1 MTTDAETKPRSIEIP
16 RVLSVKELGDLMSV
30 SPVEVIKELMKNGVM
45 ASINQVIDFD
55 TAAIVA
61 TDMGFEA
68 VEAHAAEHAEV
79 AIERAPGRQTIEEDE
94 TKLQPRPPVV
104 TIMGHVDHGKTS
116 LLDAIRESKVT
127 AGEHGGITQHI
138 GAYQVSVNDHEITFL
153 DTPGHEAFT
162 AMRARGA
169 QVTDVAVLVVAADD
183 GVMPQTKEAIDHARA
198 AGVPIV
204 VALNKIDVPSANP
217 DRVKKELSDY
227 GVVVEEWGGDT
238 PMAPVSAKT
247 REGLD
252 DLLSNILVVAEV
264 LELRANP
271 DRDAIGIVVE
281 AELSKTRGPL
291 ATVLVKTGT
300 LRVGDYVVVGET
312 MGRVKAMLNEHGKRI
327 KSAGPSEPAEILG
340 LSAVPKAGETMVV
353 VSDDKTGRAM
363 VLERIRE
370 REAAAMH
377 QQQRVT
383 LDTLFGEIS
392 AGKLKELNIILKT
405 DVQGSIEPIR
415 TSLERLSNEQVKVKI
430 IHTGSGS
437 VTESDVMLA
446 IASKGIIIAFNTG
459 NEGGA
464 ERIAASEKVD
474 IRKYN
479 VIYNIVED
487 VDKALKGML
496 EPTFKEVVTAHAEV
510 RQVFRV
516 ARKNSIAGSFVR
528 DGAIARS
535 DTARVMR
542 NGAVIAEGKISTLK
556 RFQEDV
562 REVQTNFECGIQVD
576 GFDSFEEGDTI
587 EFFRVERE
595 T

>member
-1 MTTDAETKPRSIEIP
+1 MTTNTTTKTVEIP
-16 RVLSVKELGDLMSV
+16 RVLSVKELGDLLAV

-61 TDMGFEA
+61 SDMGFEA
-68 VEAHAAEHAEV
+68 VETRAAEPTDVPAE
-79 AIERAPGRQTIEEDE
+79 QTTTRTVIEEDAAKVE
-94 TKLQPRPPVV
+94 SRPPVV

-116 LLDAIRESKVT
+116 LLDAIRETKVT
-127 AGEHGGITQHI
+127 AGEAGGITQHI
-138 GAYQVSVNDHEITFL
+138 GAYQVHADDHDITFL

-169 QVTDVAVLVVAADD
+169 RVTDVAVLVVAADD
-183 GVMPQTKEAIDHARA
+183 GVMPQTKEAIDHAKA

-204 VALNKIDVPSANP
+204 VALNKIDVPNANP
-217 DRVKKELSDY
+217 DRVKKELSDS
-227 GVVVEEWGGDT
+227 GVVIEEWGGDT
-238 PMAPVSAKT
+238 PLVPVSAKT

-252 DLLSNILVVAEV
+252 NLLQNILVVSEV
-264 LELRANP
+264 LDLKADPTRP
-271 DRDAIGIVVE
+271 AIGVVVE

-300 LRVGDYVVVGET
+300 LNVGDYVVVGET

-327 KSAGPSEPAEILG
+327 KSAGPSAPAEILG
-340 LSAVPKAGETMVV
+340 LQAVPKAGELLNV
-353 VSDDKTGRAM
+353 VSDEKTGRAT
-363 VLERIRE
+363 VLTRIRE
-370 REAAAMH
+370 REAAAMN
-377 QQQRVT
+377 QQQHVT
-383 LDTLFGEIS
+383 LDTLYGEIS

-437 VTESDVMLA
+437 ITESDVMLA
-446 IASKGIIIAFNTG
+446 VASKAIIIAFNTG
-459 NEGGA
+459 LEGGA
-464 ERIAASEKVD
+464 ERVAASEKVD
-474 IRKYN
+474 IRHYN

-496 EPTFKEVVTAHAEV
+496 EPTFREVITAHAEV
-510 RQVFRV
+510 RQVFKV
-516 ARKNSIAGSFVR
+516 ARRNSIAGAFVR
-528 DGAIARS
+528 DGTVSRTDS
-535 DTARVMR
+535 VRVLR
-542 NGAVIAEGKISTLK
+542 NDQVLHTGKLASLK

-562 REVQTNFECGIQVD
+562 REVQTNFECGVQIE
-576 GFDSFEEGDTI
+576 GFDSFEVGDVV
-587 EFFRVERE
+587 EFFRTERE

>member
-1 MTTDAETKPRSIEIP
+1 MTTNTSTKSVEIP
-16 RVLSVKELGDLMSV
+16 RVLSVKELGDLLAV

-61 TDMGFEA
+61 TDLGFEA
-68 VEAHAAEHAEV
+68 VETRVVEPTEAPAEHTTTRTV
-79 AIERAPGRQTIEEDE
+79 IEEDAAKVE
-94 TKLQPRPPVV
+94 SRPPVV

-116 LLDAIRESKVT
+116 LLDAIRETKVT
-127 AGEHGGITQHI
+127 AGEAGGITQHI
-138 GAYQVSVNDHEITFL
+138 GAYQVHADGHDITFL

-169 QVTDVAVLVVAADD
+169 RVTDVAVLVVAADD
-183 GVMPQTKEAIDHARA
+183 GVMPQTKEAIDHAKA

-204 VALNKIDVPSANP
+204 VALNKIDVPNANP
-217 DRVKKELSDY
+217 DRVKKELSDS
-227 GVVVEEWGGDT
+227 GVVIEEWGGDT
-238 PMAPVSAKT
+238 PLVPVSAKT

-252 DLLSNILVVAEV
+252 NLLQNILVVSEV
-264 LELRANP
+264 LDLKADPTRP
-271 DRDAIGIVVE
+271 AIGIVVE

-300 LRVGDYVVVGET
+300 LNVGDYVVVGET
-312 MGRVKAMLNEHGKRI
+312 MGRIKAMLNEHGKRI
-327 KSAGPSEPAEILG
+327 KSAGPSAPAEILG
-340 LSAVPKAGETMVV
+340 LQSVPKAGELLHV
-353 VSDDKTGRAM
+353 VSDEKTGRAT
-363 VLERIRE
+363 VLTRIRE
-370 REAAAMH
+370 REAAAMN
-377 QQQRVT
+377 QQQHVT
-383 LDTLFGEIS
+383 LDTLYGEIS

-437 VTESDVMLA
+437 ITESDVMLA
-446 IASKGIIIAFNTG
+446 VASKAIIIAFNTG
-459 NEGGA
+459 LEGGA
-464 ERIAASEKVD
+464 ERVAASEKVD
-474 IRKYN
+474 IRHYN

-496 EPTFKEVVTAHAEV
+496 EPTFREVVTAHAEV
-510 RQVFRV
+510 RQVFKV
-516 ARKNSIAGSFVR
+516 ARRNSIAGAFVR
-528 DGAIARS
+528 DGTVSRS
-535 DTARVMR
+535 DSARVLR
-542 NGAVIAEGKISTLK
+542 NDQALHTGKLASLK

-562 REVQTNFECGIQVD
+562 REVQSNFECGVQVE
-576 GFDSFEEGDTI
+576 GFDSFEVGDVV
-587 EFFRVERE
+587 EFFRTERD